1 MKIFS
6 QINNSSNG
14 LLLICFSKIG
24 FSSNLCPKDQ
34 LCAAI
39 ADFSHVACV
48 LCIWFPNFDLFVQY
62 NILHNPYIWF
72 YKCLGHRFEEKPI
85 LLKHI
90 SNRPLPE
97 LLIWEKIFIY
107 KNKEVAINFETPQ
120 FSDLYKL
127 MDADGG
133 RKKALVTSQSNSSWG
148 WREHSSKV
156 LLHSSK
162 FSEAKWLKI
171 FNLCIMNNILVA
183 RTARCN

>member
-6 QINNSSNG
+6 QINNSGNG

-34 LCAAI
+34 
-39 ADFSHVACV
+39 V
-48 LCIWFPNFDLFVQY
+48 
-62 NILHNPYIWF
+62 
-72 YKCLGHRFEEKPI
+72 G
-85 LLKHI
+85 
-90 SNRPLPE
+90 NRPLPE

-133 RKKALVTSQSNSSWG
+133 RPV
-148 WREHSSKV
+148 
-156 LLHSSK
+156 
-162 FSEAKWLKI
+162 
-171 FNLCIMNNILVA
+171 
-183 RTARCN
+183 